1 MTLTPEKA
9 NWIDLINESVHT
21 SDEVDI
27 GHINAVSRDFIV
39 VKRALSTYNTIMLI
53 VAMRIRASSKF

>member
-27 GHINAVSRDFIV
+27 GHINTISRDFIV
-39 VKRALSTYNTIMLI
+39 AKRDLI
-53 VAMRIRASSKF
+53 NVQYYYVDCGNAQ

>member
-39 VKRALSTYNTIMLI
+39 VKRGLI
-53 VAMRIRASSKF
+53 NVQYYYVDCGNAH

>member
-27 GHINAVSRDFIV
+27 GHINAVSQDFIV
-39 VKRALSTYNTIMLI
+39 VKRGLI
-53 VAMRIRASSKF
+53 NVQYYYVDCGNAH